1 MVKIAVATEGQM
13 VAEHFG
19 HCSQYSLFDIEGGK
33 VIGREVITNPGHQPG
48 FLPGFLADLGVNC
61 VIVGGIG
68 ARAVEL
74 FGARGIEVI
83 TGARG
88 PVEEAVSAYLGGN
101 LKSTGSTCSHDHE
114 GHEGCEH

>member
-1 MVKIAVATEGQM
+1 MVKIAVATEGTM

-19 HCSQYSLFDIEGGK
+19 HCSQYSLFTVEDGK
-33 VIGREVITNPGHQPG
+33 VISKEVIANPGHQPG
-48 FLPGFLADLGVNC
+48 FLPGYLANLGVHC

-74 FGARGIEVI
+74 FGERGIEVI
-83 TGARG
+83 SGVAG
-88 PVEEAVSAYLGGN
+88 PVEAAVNAYLSGN
-101 LKSTGSTCSHDHE
+101 LKSSGSTCSHDHG